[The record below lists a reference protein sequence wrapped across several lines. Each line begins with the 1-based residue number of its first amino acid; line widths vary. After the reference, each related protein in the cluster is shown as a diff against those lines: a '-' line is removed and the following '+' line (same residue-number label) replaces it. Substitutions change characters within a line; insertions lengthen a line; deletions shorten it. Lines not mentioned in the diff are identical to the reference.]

1 MVPGLASQMTDANAG
16 TAPPG
21 LDLASFEKPI
31 TVRQMED
38 ADFGR
43 IIEMQQACFP
53 GMKPWTKAQLASH
66 LAIFPEGQLVVEVD
80 GKVVGS
86 ASSLILDFD
95 AYEENH
101 SFKDISGEGTIRNHD
116 PDGKDLYGIEVMVHP
131 DYRSMKIGARLY
143 EARKQLCQRLGL
155 KRMLIAGRMPGYHGH
170 ADKMDPPDY
179 VEAVMRNEI
188 DDPVLW
194 FQLRNG
200 FVPQHVLHNY
210 LPGDKDSM
218 GHAVLMEWSNID
230 YRVTP
235 GRALKSSHPVRIAVI
250 QYQMRKLESFE
261 DFRRQT
267 AYFVD
272 VASDNKADFAVFP
285 ELLTTQLLSIAPER
299 DPGKAIRHLATYT
312 TQYLE
317 HFRDLAV
324 KYNVNIVGGS
334 HIVEEQGRLRN
345 ISFLFRRDGTID
357 GQAKLHITPN
367 ERRWWGI
374 EPGEGLRILDTDEG
388 KVAILVCYDVEFPE
402 MARVAVERG
411 AKMLFVPY
419 CTEDRQG
426 HLRVRY
432 CAQARAVENQVFV
445 VTAGTVGNLPEVENM
460 DVQYAQSAILTPSD
474 FAFPRDGIAA
484 EANPNVET
492 VVMADLDLEVLRRNQ
507 RAGSVRQLQD
517 RRKDLYQVLM
527 REGVP
532 SPLLDRREA
541 DGPRAQAL
549 A

>member
-1 MVPGLASQMTDANAG
+1 MTDAP
-16 TAPPG
+16 APAAPQPN
-21 LDLASFEKPI
+21 LDLARFEKPI
-31 TVRQMED
+31 SLRQTSE

-43 IIEMQQACFP
+43 IMEMQQACFP
-53 GMKPWTKAQLASH
+53 GMKPWTKAQLANH
-66 LAIFPEGQLVVEVD
+66 LSVFPEGQFVVEVD

-116 PDGKDLYGIEVMVHP
+116 PDGKDLYGIEVMVDP
-131 DYRSMKIGARLY
+131 EYRSMKIGARLY
-143 EARKQLCQRLGL
+143 EARKQLCQKLGL
-155 KRMLIAGRMPGYHGH
+155 KRMLIAGRIPGYHKH
-170 ADKMDPPDY
+170 ASKMDAADY

-210 LPGDKDSM
+210 LPSDKDSM
-218 GHAVLMEWSNID
+218 GQAVLMEWSNID
-230 YRVTP
+230 YQVTP
-235 GRALKSSHPVRIAVI
+235 GRALKTSHPVRIAVI

-272 VASDNKADFAVFP
+272 VASNNKADFAVFP
-285 ELLTTQLLSIAPER
+285 ELLTTQLLSITPER
-299 DPGKAIRHLATYT
+299 DPGKAVRHLATYT

-324 KYNVNIVGGS
+324 KFNVNIIGGS
-334 HIVEEQGRLRN
+334 HIVEQQGRLSN

-367 ERRWWGI
+367 ERRWWGV
-374 EPGEGLRILDTDEG
+374 EHGDGLRVLDTDEG
-388 KVAILVCYDVEFPE
+388 KIAILVCYDVEFPE
-402 MARVAVERG
+402 MARAAVERG
-411 AKMLFVPY
+411 AKILFVPY

-432 CAQARAVENQVFV
+432 CAQARAVENQVYV

-460 DVQYAQSAILTPSD
+460 DIQYAQSAVFTPSD

-484 EANPNVET
+484 EASPNVET
-492 VVMADLDLEVLRRNQ
+492 VIMADVDLEILRRSQ

-527 REGVP
+527 REGAA
-532 SPLLDRREA
+532 SPLLDRRDAEVKPA
-541 DGPRAQAL
+541 PAAT
-549 A
+549 